1 MRNLSAT
8 AQRMRM
14 INQAHGKFLGR
25 FAAECIFEQEKPL
38 DRALRAIE
46 NLPHPGSESD
56 SFEKNMSNDS

>member
-14 INQAHGKFLGR
+14 ISQAHGKFLGR
-25 FAAECIFEQEKPL
+25 FAAECIFDQEKPL

-46 NLPHPGSESD
+46 NLPPPGSD
-56 SFEKNMSNDS
+56 RDIFEKNLNDDR